1 MRVGLDKLTL
11 LDYPGKMAA
20 IIFFPG
26 CNMQCPF
33 CQNAD
38 IAYGDN
44 PSLPTMIDEV
54 LKYLEQRKNV
64 LDGVVISGGEP
75 LMRDIEDILRKI
87 HNLGYSIK
95 IDTNCTNPGL
105 LQYYIREG
113 LVDYI
118 AMDIKNSQKLYAKTC
133 GLNPFTFMIG
143 SILESIDIIM
153 RSGIEYEFRTTVVNP
168 IHTVDSIK
176 DIGRKLIFG
185 AERYYLQPFVR
196 SDPVMQRSFEE
207 PTDDF
212 MVQALKAV
220 KPYVKNCAIR
230 GRDIPAE

>member
-64 LDGVVISGGEP
+64 LDGVVISG
-75 LMRDIEDILRKI
+75 
-87 HNLGYSIK
+87 
-95 IDTNCTNPGL
+95 TNPGL

-185 AERYYLQPFVR
+185 AERYYLQPFVK